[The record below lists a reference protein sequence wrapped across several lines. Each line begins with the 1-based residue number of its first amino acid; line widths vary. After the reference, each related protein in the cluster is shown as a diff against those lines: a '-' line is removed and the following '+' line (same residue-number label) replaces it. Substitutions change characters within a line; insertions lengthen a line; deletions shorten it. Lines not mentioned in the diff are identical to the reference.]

1 MLHALADGTLR
12 TEANEAT
19 QRSGFGR
26 IKHADGTYEDI
37 APHNGGIVRT
47 VLDHVE
53 PNSEDEIDW
62 ALGF

>member
-1 MLHALADGTLR
+1 MLHALADGTLQS
-12 TEANEAT
+12 EANEAT

-37 APHNGGIVRT
+37 APHKGGIVRT

-53 PNSEDEIDW
+53 PNSEEEIDLY
-62 ALGF
+62 LGF